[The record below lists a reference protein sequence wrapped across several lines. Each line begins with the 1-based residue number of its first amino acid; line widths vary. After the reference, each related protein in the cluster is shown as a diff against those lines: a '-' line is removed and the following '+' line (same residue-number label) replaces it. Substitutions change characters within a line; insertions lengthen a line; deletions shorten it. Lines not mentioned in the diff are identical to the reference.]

1 MTRGQQAN
9 TDLSVQETRRDRVV
23 EEVSSGVSVTMPW
36 ESNSWWKNIVIT
48 GRETTPT
55 SYLMSERQTARRDS
69 KLFTGTEMG
78 TALSFHAL
86 I

>member
-1 MTRGQQAN
+1 MTRSQQAR
-9 TDLSVQETRRDRVV
+9 TDLSVQEARWDRVV
-23 EEVSSGVSVTMPW
+23 EKVSSGVSVAMSW

-55 SYLMSERQTARRDS
+55 SYLMSGRQTARRDS
-69 KLFTGTEMG
+69 KLFTRTETA
-78 TALSFHAL
+78 TALS

>member
-1 MTRGQQAN
+1 M
-9 TDLSVQETRRDRVV
+9 TDLSVQKIRRDRVV

-48 GRETTPT
+48 GGETTPT
-55 SYLMSERQTARRDS
+55 SYLMSEGQTARRDS

-78 TALSFHAL
+78 TALS

>member
-1 MTRGQQAN
+1 MTRSQQAN
-9 TDLSVQETRRDRVV
+9 TDLSVQETRRNRVV

-36 ESNSWWKNIVIT
+36 ESNSWWKKIVIT

-55 SYLMSERQTARRDS
+55 SYLMSVGQTARRDS
-69 KLFTGTEMG
+69 KLFTRTETA
-78 TALSFHAL
+78 TALS